1 MFHRSAI
8 APTHAKE
15 KGNMSKATAMN
26 VASSRSE
33 TKNDDVNMSKFNI
46 FTLRANQRIYQ
57 EIIAK
62 RNYDKHY
69 IEALEAL
76 LQENSIELP
85 VIERNL
91 PSQLKAISDFDGSH
105 GALKALLMKVRSLQ
119 QIHQVQICFKDLGY
133 WTKSHKPHIPT
144 VGTTIRDMIIGHGP
158 KERVDILKG
167 LTGDNLCSLDQ
178 INMHN

>member
-1 MFHRSAI
+1 
-8 APTHAKE
+8 
-15 KGNMSKATAMN
+15 MSKATAMN
-26 VASSRSE
+26 VITSRSE
-33 TKNDDVNMSKFNI
+33 VKNDDVNMSKFNI

-85 VIERNL
+85 VLERNA
-91 PSQLKAISDFDGSH
+91 PSPLKAVADFDGSH
-105 GALKALLMKVRSLQ
+105 GALNALLMKIRNLQ

-133 WTKSHKPHIPT
+133 WTKSPKPHIPT
-144 VGTTIRDMIIGHGP
+144 VGTTIRNMFIGYGP

-167 LTGDNLCSLDQ
+167 LTGSHHCSLEQ
-178 INMHN
+178 MNTELTSMTSSIMTSW